1 MTERER
7 KKIQLMFKR
16 EESWEWDAIRGAE
29 LPHFRHMRLCEAE
42 KNVLFRLRTTALV
55 AVGMKDKLIRVEGI
69 VVVKVFTVLLNN

>member
-1 MTERER
+1 MRERE
-7 KKIQLMFKR
+7 KKYNSCLRGKKVG
-16 EESWEWDAIRGAE
+16 SWDAIRGAE